1 MTTVSK
7 KKRQVKIFTDIDATL
22 TSRGYKKESVK
33 GGHYWIYFL
42 NELPFFYVANFNTN
56 SAKIF
61 IDFAQ
66 HDLKTVL
73 YTIKGVIPPRGATTN
88 FKFELFTLKREFK
101 LKDDRI
107 HKEFEGWKFQFKD
120 AAAFDKFLVICE
132 SYAAF
137 GLEAAKNATNEFEK
151 VVIAETAKTI
161 VVESR
166 IGQQKFK
173 KNLLK
178 YWKACAVTGCTI
190 EKILRGSH
198 IKPWASANDEERLD
212 SFNGLLLVPN
222 LDALFDGGFI
232 TFDKSGNIQISSK
245 LEVKD
250 YSALGLALEM
260 KLRKINGAH
269 SRYLEYHNEFVFK
282 P

>member
-22 TSRGYKKESVK
+22 NSRGYKKESVK

-56 SAKIF
+56 SDKIF
-61 IDFAQ
+61 IDFAH

-73 YTIKGVIPPRGATTN
+73 STIKGIIPPTGATTN
-88 FKFELFTLKREFK
+88 FKFELFALKREFK
-101 LKDDRI
+101 QKDDRI

-120 AAAFDKFLVICE
+120 ATAFDKFLVVCE

-151 VVIAETAKTI
+151 IVIAGTAKTI
-161 VVESR
+161 VAESR

-173 KNLLK
+173 KGLLK

-198 IKPWASANDEERLD
+198 IKPWAIANDEERLD

-232 TFDKSGNIQISSK
+232 TFDKIGNIQISSK

-250 YSALGLALEM
+250 YTALGLALEM

-269 SRYLEYHNEFVFK
+269 SRYLKYHNEYVFK